1 MRLRSAG
8 LPLLVILGLLTAPL
22 AARAQESKVYRVGML
37 FQGSPDS
44 PGSGSTILKRRRS
57 LVDTLRELGYIEG
70 QNLVVDR
77 RLAESKLE
85 RFPGLAAEL
94 VALKPDV
101 ILAESTP
108 SGTAARQAT
117 ATIPIVLLNVSD
129 PVGSGLVAS
138 LAHPGG
144 NITGVTD
151 FGVELAAKELDVLH
165 ALFPKAKRFAVLI
178 SDNPVHSFQ
187 LKAIE
192 DAASAIGLT
201 VTPERATSL
210 EELDVAFSSMTRKN
224 VAAFILLGGPPFTS
238 EASIDKVVALAAKS
252 KIPAMYPNRWRVERG
267 GLLSYGP
274 NLSDTYR
281 TAATYVG
288 KILKGAK
295 PGDFPIE
302 QPTKFELVINLK
314 TAKTLGLTIPP
325 SLLGRADEVIQ

>member
-1 MRLRSAG
+1 MERRTFLAG
-8 LPLLVILGLLTAPL
+8 TGAVLLAAPL
-22 AARAQESKVYRVGML
+22 GAEAQQSKIYRVGML

-44 PGSGSTILKRRRS
+44 PRSSVTNRRRI
-57 LVDTLRELGYIEG
+57 LVDTLRELGYVEG

-77 RLAESKLE
+77 RFAESRLE

-108 SGTAARQAT
+108 AGIAAGQAT
-117 ATIPIVLLNVSD
+117 ATIPIVFFAVSD
-129 PVGSGLVAS
+129 PVRSGLVAS

-151 FGVELAAKELDVLH
+151 FGIELAVKELDVLH
-165 ALFPKAKRFAVLI
+165 ALFPKAKRFAILI
-178 SDNPVHSFQ
+178 SDNPVHLFQ
-187 LKAIE
+187 LKAIG
-192 DAASAIGLT
+192 DAARAIGLT

-210 EELDVAFSSMTRKN
+210 EELDGAFSSMARKN
-224 VAAFILLGGPPFTS
+224 VGAFILLGGPPFTS
-238 EASIDKVVALAAKS
+238 EASINKVVALAATT

-274 NLSDTYR
+274 NSSDMYR

-295 PGDFPIE
+295 PADMPVE
-302 QPTKFELVINLK
+302 QPTKFEFVINLK
-314 TAKTLGLTIPP
+314 TAKALGLTIPP
-325 SLLGRADEVIQ
+325 SLLGRADELIQ